1 MTRNPIL
8 EKFLYNFLLV
18 SDGMNYINKNYYE
31 LLQEEYFKF
40 QEYIFVYR
48 DDFLNDLFIKYN
60 FDMERK
66 NVFFMFE

>member
-8 EKFLYNFLLV
+8 EKFLYNFPLV

-31 LLQEEYFKF
+31 LLQEKFFKN
-40 QEYIFVYR
+40 ISYR
-48 DDFLNDLFIKYN
+48 GDFLNNLFVKYN
-60 FDMERK
+60 FNMERK

>member
-8 EKFLYNFLLV
+8 EKFLYNFPLV